1 MADKITKEQRR
12 RNMQAIRSQ
21 SQLENRVSRL
31 LWRKGYRFRKNDRT
45 LLGKPDISIK
55 RYKVAVFIDS
65 CFWHS
70 CPIHGNR
77 PKSNQ
82 EYWDTKLAR
91 NRERD
96 QVVTQH
102 YLEEG
107 WTVLRIWEHE
117 IKDDIE
123 EVVDRIVD
131 SIEKAK
137 KRSLA

>member
-1 MADKITKEQRR
+1 MADKITKEQRK

-82 EYWDTKLAR
+82 EYWDTKLAS

-117 IKDDIE
+117 IKNDIE
-123 EVVDRIVD
+123 EVIDRITD

-137 KRSLA
+137 KRSLT